1 MQSAQKSSIGSV
13 SLIYFI
19 LILCN
24 ILAWVWAFAAFY
36 HSPIL
41 LNTAFLAWIFGLR
54 HAVDA
59 DHIAAI
65 DNVVRQFTQQRKPSL
80 TIGLWF
86 ALGHSTIV
94 IIFTLIVA
102 IFANAFK
109 SQIDTFQTIGGTFA
123 TLVSGGFLLLIAF
136 INFFIFL
143 KIWNV
148 FKEFRT
154 NKHYS
159 IEDMDN
165 ILANR
170 GFLTRFLKPAFRM
183 VSKEWH
189 MYPLGF
195 LFGLGFDTA
204 TEIGLLGIAA
214 IQAAKGM
221 STWDIMVFPALFT
234 CGMTLIDSTDS
245 IVMTGA
251 YNWAFKEPLRKLW
264 YNLTMTGI
272 SIFVAFVIGGIEI
285 LGLLHDKFQFS
296 GFFWN
301 QIGTIQD
308 NLGSVGFII
317 IGVFILCWLSSFAI
331 FHKLKKAV

>member
-1 MQSAQKSSIGSV
+1 MQISHDSSIRSV
-13 SLIYFI
+13 SFLYCI
-19 LILCN
+19 LISFN
-24 ILAWVWAFAAFY
+24 ILAWIWAFTAFH
-36 HSPIL
+36 HSPLL

-80 TIGLWF
+80 AIGLWF

-109 SQIDTFQTIGGTFA
+109 PQIDAFQTIGGTLA
-123 TLVSGGFLLLIAF
+123 TLISGSFLLLIAF

-165 ILANR
+165 ILDSR

-221 STWDIMVFPALFT
+221 STWDIMIFPALFT

-272 SIFVAFVIGGIEI
+272 SIFVAIIIGGIEI

-301 QIGTIQD
+301 TIAAMQE
-308 NLGSVGFII
+308 NLGSVGFIV
-317 IGVFILCWLSSFAI
+317 IGIFILCWLSSFAI
-331 FHKLKKAV
+331 FHKLKKAT